1 MADITASLV
10 KELRDITGAGMM
22 ECKNALKETDG
33 VIDDAIDFLRTRGL
47 ASLAKKAGRATNEG
61 AIASYVSDDNQ
72 IGVLIEVNCETDFV
86 GSNATFTS
94 FVGWLAQM
102 VADQNPADV
111 EALQALTCPDSGLT
125 VEQSFGELVGKL
137 GENMAVARFVRE
149 QIEGAG
155 AIETYIHAG
164 AKIGIMVKYAL
175 GKQESA
181 ASPAFKQFARDV
193 AMQVAAVDPIAVS
206 RDDFDQA
213 IVDHELS
220 IYKAQAAES
229 GKPENIQEKMAEGRL
244 HKFFKEQAL
253 IEQAFVK
260 DPDISI
266 SDLMTR
272 VGKEIDDTIQIV
284 SFPRYNLGE
293 TQA

>member
-33 VIDDAIDFLRTRGL
+33 IIDDAVDFLRTRGL

-61 AIASYVSDDNQ
+61 AIASFVSDDSKV
-72 IGVLIEVNCETDFV
+72 GVLLEVNCETDFV
-86 GSNATFTS
+86 GSNATFTN
-94 FVGWLAQM
+94 FIADLAKII
-102 VADQNPADV
+102 AAENPADAD
-111 EALQALTCPDSGLT
+111 ALQAVKFLDRDIT
-125 VEQSFGELVGKL
+125 VEQTFGEIVGKL
-137 GENMAVARFVRE
+137 GENMAIARFVRE
-149 QIEGAG
+149 EIPGTGAV
-155 AIETYIHAG
+155 ETYIHAG
-164 AKIGIMVKYAL
+164 AKIGIMVSYAFD
-175 GKQESA
+175 KQET
-181 ASPAFKQFARDV
+181 ASNPAFKQFARDV
-193 AMQVAAVDPIAVS
+193 AMQVAAADPIAVS

-253 IEQAFVK
+253 VEQAFVK
-260 DPDISI
+260 DPEISI
-266 SDLMTR
+266 DDLTKR
-272 VGKEIDDTIQIV
+272 VSKEVDDAIKVV
-284 SFPRYNLGE
+284 SFVRYNLGE